1 MGFPPKK
8 RCKEFFIM
16 ATCTYISRISTDG
29 REQTTASHLMETAA
43 LAKQYG
49 AKFGVG
55 SLAQAAAFFHDLGKF
70 SRAFVEYL
78 KCCIGAKGDDSS
90 PPRGSVIHATQG
102 AKYIAELF
110 SGKAAIYS
118 AAAEIVA
125 NSIAGHH
132 GGLTDG
138 ISSSG
143 DTPLRDRLAS
153 DRDALHYA
161 EVLENFQNANLPAGD
176 VDVLFS
182 ACIAELGAFSQQ
194 CKSENLDA
202 AFMLHLLVKSIFSCL
217 VDADRYNAY
226 CFEARIEQEAQ
237 NRIPPWDVYAARL
250 EEGLSLF
257 KIDSDIADIR
267 HDISKKCLNAAK
279 RARGIY
285 RLNVPTGG
293 GKTLSSLRFALNHA
307 QEHKLERVIYVI
319 PYLSVLEQTASEVR
333 KALSYSVADDFVLEH
348 HSNLLPPDDEND
360 AQARRL
366 LTSRWSRPIIITTM
380 VQFLESIFSHKS
392 SDLRKLHNM
401 ANSVFIF
408 DEVQSL
414 PVKCVHLFNG
424 VLNYLRV
431 FGGCTTL
438 LCTATQPLLDKVER
452 PVRLSTPPEL
462 ISDMSEAF
470 AKLKRTR
477 IVDSTI
483 LGGYSYKA
491 LRDFAMEKLSSAGNC
506 LVILNTKK
514 DAAKLYASAKTYI
527 AENPDCKI
535 KLVHL
540 STSMCPAHRSAVIDS
555 LQTQVDGKKQL
566 KDERILCI
574 STQLIEAGVDISF
587 RCVIRALAGLDSI
600 AQAAGRGNRNGE
612 DPNGCEVCIVNLT
625 EENLSQLPDI
635 EHGKNVT
642 ARILDESPHDILSP
656 EIMARYYDEYFYKR
670 RDNMDYTIENNITL
684 YDLLSCNRKGC
695 ESYVNSGGKTLPA
708 LRQAFQTAGENFCV
722 LEQGTTGVLVP
733 YGRGEQLAEEYKTA
747 NLRDKPNL
755 LREMGRYSVSLFARQ
770 FGKLKHAICPVG
782 DDVYT
787 LRKDCYDPECGVM
800 LY

>member
-1 MGFPPKK
+1 
-8 RCKEFFIM
+8 M
-16 ATCTYISRISTDG
+16 AACTYISRISTNG
-29 REQTTASHLMETAA
+29 REQTTASHLIETAA

-49 AKFGVG
+49 EKFGAG
-55 SLAQAAAFFHDLGKF
+55 SLAHTAAFFHDLGKF
-70 SRAFVEYL
+70 SRTFVEYL
-78 KCCIGAKGDDSS
+78 KRRIGGKDDESS
-90 PPRGSVIHATQG
+90 PRRGSVIHTTQG
-102 AKYIAELF
+102 AKYIAESF

-125 NSIAGHH
+125 NCIAGHH

-138 ISSSG
+138 ISPSG
-143 DTPLRDRLAS
+143 DTPLRDRIAS
-153 DRDALHYA
+153 DKDALHYA
-161 EVLENFQNANLPAGD
+161 EVLENFQNANLPA
-176 VDVLFS
+176 VDVNILFS
-182 ACIAELGAFSQQ
+182 ACRAELEEFLRQ

-202 AFMLHLLVKSIFSCL
+202 AFMLHLLVKSVFSCL

-226 CFEARIEQEAQ
+226 CFEAEIAQEEQ
-237 NRIPPWDVYAARL
+237 NRTVPWDVYAARL
-250 EEGLSLF
+250 EDGLLLF

-279 RARGIY
+279 RVRGIY

-307 QEHKLERVIYVI
+307 QEHKLDRIIYVI

-333 KALSYSVADDFVLEH
+333 KALSYGVADDFILEH

-380 VQFLESIFSHKS
+380 VQFLESFFSHKS
-392 SDLRKLHNM
+392 GDLRKLHNM
-401 ANSVFIF
+401 ANAVFIF

-483 LGGYSYKA
+483 LGGYSYEA
-491 LRDFAMEKLSSAGNC
+491 LRDFAMEKLSGAGSC
-506 LVILNTKK
+506 LVILNTRE
-514 DAAKLYASAKTYI
+514 DAAKLYASAKIYI

-600 AQAAGRGNRNGE
+600 AQAAGRCNRNGE
-612 DPNGCEVCIVNLT
+612 DPDGCAVYIVNLT

-642 ARILDESPHDILSP
+642 ERILDESLHDILSP
-656 EIMARYYDEYFYKR
+656 EIMARYYAEYFFKR
-670 RDNMDYTIENNITL
+670 RDKMDYTIKNNVTL
-684 YDLLSCNRKGC
+684 YDLLSCNCKGFDSYKNSCRK
-695 ESYVNSGGKTLPA
+695 TPPMLH
-708 LRQAFQTAGENFCV
+708 QAFQTAGENFYV

-733 YGRGEQLAEEYKTA
+733 YGRGEQLADEYKTA
-747 NLRDKPNL
+747 YFPDKTQL
-755 LREMGRYSVSLFARQ
+755 LREMGRYSVSLFDRQ
-770 FGKLKHAICPVG
+770 FDKLKEYAVYVVG
-782 DDVYT
+782 GDMYA
-787 LRKDCYDPECGVM
+787 LREAFYDPECGVM
-800 LY
+800 LN

>member
-1 MGFPPKK
+1 M
-8 RCKEFFIM
+8 
-16 ATCTYISRISTDG
+16 YISRISTDG
-29 REQTTASHLMETAA
+29 REQATVSHLLETAA
-43 LAKQYG
+43 LAQQFG

-78 KCCIGAKGDDSS
+78 KRRVGNKDDESS
-90 PPRGSVIHATQG
+90 PRRGSVIHSTQG
-102 AKYIAELF
+102 AKYIAESL
-110 SGKAAIYS
+110 SAKAAIYS
-118 AAAEIVA
+118 AVAEIAA
-125 NSIAGHH
+125 NCIAGHH

-153 DRDALHYA
+153 GKEELHYA
-161 EVLENFQNANLPAGD
+161 EVLENFQNANLPSMDLDA
-176 VDVLFS
+176 LFS
-182 ACIAELGAFSQQ
+182 ACKIELDAFLRQ

-202 AFMLHLLVKSIFSCL
+202 SFMLHLLVKSVFSCL

-226 CFEARIEQEAQ
+226 CFEAGIEPEAQ

-250 EEGLSLF
+250 EEGLSQI
-257 KIDSDIADIR
+257 KIDSDIAPIR
-267 HDISKKCLNAAK
+267 QDISEKCLRAAK
-279 RARGIY
+279 CERGIY

-307 QEHKLERVIYVI
+307 KKHRLKRVIYVI
-319 PYLSVLEQTASEVR
+319 PYLSVLEQTANEVR
-333 KALSYSVADDFVLEH
+333 KVLSYGIDDDFILEH
-348 HSNLLPPDDEND
+348 HSNLLPPDNEND

-366 LTSRWSRPIIITTM
+366 LTSRWIRPIVITTM
-380 VQFLESIFSHKS
+380 VQFLESIFSYKS
-392 SDLRKLHNM
+392 GDLRKLHNM
-401 ANSVFIF
+401 ANAVVIF

-462 ISDMSEAF
+462 IPDMSEAF
-470 AKLKRTR
+470 VKLKRTR
-477 IVDSTI
+477 IVDSTT
-483 LGGYSYKA
+483 LSGYSYEA
-491 LRDFAMEKLSSAGNC
+491 LRDFAMEKLNAAGNC

-514 DAAKLYASAKTYI
+514 DAAKLYASAKAYI
-527 AENPDCKI
+527 AKNPDYKI

-555 LQTQVDGKKQL
+555 LQTQVNGKKRL

-600 AQAAGRGNRNGE
+600 AQAAGRCNRNVE
-612 DPNGCEVCIVNLT
+612 DPNGCDVHIVNLS

-635 EHGKNVT
+635 KHGKNVT
-642 ARILDESPHDILSP
+642 ARILDESPYDILSP
-656 EIMARYYDEYFYKR
+656 EIMARYYVEYFYKR
-670 RDNMDYTIENNITL
+670 RDEMDYNIKNFGTL
-684 YDLLSCNRKGC
+684 YDLLSRNCKGFG
-695 ESYVNSGGKTLPA
+695 SYVNSGGKSPPA
-708 LRQAFQTAGENFCV
+708 LRQAFQTAGKNFCV

-733 YGRGEQLAEEYKTA
+733 YGRGEQLVEEYETA
-747 NLRDKPNL
+747 DLRDKPKL
-755 LREMGRYSVSLFARQ
+755 LREMGRYSVSLFTRQ
-770 FGKLKHAICPVG
+770 LDKLKDAIFVVG
-782 DDVYT
+782 GDVYA
-787 LRKDCYDPECGVM
+787 LREAFYDPECGVM
-800 LY
+800 LNGDLNFQEA